1 MSRAFKIKA
10 VVLAAFAV
18 ASVVLM
24 GVILSSMQDKLSVDD
39 CTSDIRYEMESL
51 PGLLAAADEETAQNT
66 ETFDAVYQSKAESV
80 AFMANNNVGFAATDA
95 KMAEYRDLL
104 GVGNVMVVDRDG
116 TVVPAPRTRA
126 PISPTSATT
135 SCAPCSTRASP
146 PRRWRWSSTTA
157 RLVCATTPP
166 ASMIASWR

>member
-95 KMAEYRDLL
+95 KMAE
-104 GVGNVMVVDRDG
+104 
-116 TVVPAPRTRA
+116 
-126 PISPTSATT
+126 
-135 SCAPCSTRASP
+135 
-146 PRRWRWSSTTA
+146 
-157 RLVCATTPP
+157 
-166 ASMIASWR
+166 